1 MKRGGGRSS
10 SQGHRGKRKYF
21 KQVQH
26 LSKFDTSKVM
36 KNSPVQVQISPYPLI
51 HSLNHKAHHR
61 TPSAAGPPCPGTL
74 VTTFPP
80 PTLKPT
86 RTERHTSTSKPDA
99 SYTPPTPPIFTP
111 HLLHLP
117 PPTPLR
123 SAFSLRG
130 AGAEAEQGHPQA
142 GEQPRAVAPLGAAE
156 DLRHVRLLDV
166 EGVGASNEEGE
177 RDGGCAVGTLGP
189 PRWVNEEE
197 RLVWSCLV

>member
-1 MKRGGGRSS
+1 
-10 SQGHRGKRKYF
+10 
-21 KQVQH
+21 
-26 LSKFDTSKVM
+26 M

-142 GEQPRAVAPLGAAE
+142 GEQPRAVAPLEAAE

-177 RDGGCAVGTLGP
+177 RDGGCAVGRATKMGERRERRNGRDERSGPDGSGLGEAKP
-189 PRWVNEEE
+189 KRACSPATV
-197 RLVWSCLV
+197 